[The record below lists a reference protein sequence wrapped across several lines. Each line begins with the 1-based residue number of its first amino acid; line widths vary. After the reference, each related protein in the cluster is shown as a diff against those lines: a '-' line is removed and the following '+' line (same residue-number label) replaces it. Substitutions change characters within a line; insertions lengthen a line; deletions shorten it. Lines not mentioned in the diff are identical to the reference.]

1 MVPEAQREHGASAAA
16 DAGVAES
23 APLLTLDADC
33 AASVSL
39 TQPRGGEVVGEGEED
54 AGEDEEGLSLLAHAH
69 ESDAQVRTGDVQARA
84 VLRVER
90 CPCYWILLC
99 SSECFSD
106 IYPHPQWSPQHV
118 SVVSAAAF

>member
-39 TQPRGGEVVGEGEED
+39 TQTRGGEVVGEGEED
-54 AGEDEEGLSLLAHAH
+54 AGEDEEGLSSLCLTREKREGGVISLGKKRACG
-69 ESDAQVRTGDVQARA
+69 VRG
-84 VLRVER
+84 L
-90 CPCYWILLC
+90 
-99 SSECFSD
+99 
-106 IYPHPQWSPQHV
+106 
-118 SVVSAAAF
+118 